1 MFKYWKLI
9 KLYVKE
15 DPFISCL
22 VSAFNDKSLAT
33 NIEKLNKRIE
43 GLLQLEKKRRG
54 VSESQLVFIG
64 MANIAKYHWCAN
76 ESLLTSRNNEIGF
89 FSAYLWDRI
98 IYSFDLGLISHK
110 PSNPEQLL
118 DIGNDIKFNHIEEL
132 LKRKAKSIVNIAKST
147 ANTSWLWVSTYDE
160 NGKEAIIINPALK
173 EDKSVINK
181 IAIEETVKEA
191 KKRGARIANIE
202 EFPMIRGEFFQ
213 IDFAEQYSTIRWNFN
228 WNDYVVVGVPD
239 GITDTFVYEFKT
251 TKTTFLEH
259 FIKPVAFA
267 QADLY
272 GYFFKR
278 KTKRVQILIVEENK
292 KETWEEN
299 VDEANAIKT
308 LNSFAKIDNGEKPL
322 PPKEW
327 KCKSCEFYKTKICK
341 IPFDRMTNHKNLI

>member
-1 MFKYWKLI
+1 
-9 KLYVKE
+9 VREE

-22 VSAFNDKSLAT
+22 VSAFDDKSLAT
-33 NIEKLNKRIE
+33 NDKKFDERIKD
-43 GLLQLEKKRRG
+43 LLQLEKKRRG
-54 VSESQLVFIG
+54 VNESQLVFIG
-64 MANIAKYHWCAN
+64 MANIAKYYWCAMK
-76 ESLLTSRNNEIGF
+76 SLLKSRINEIGF
-89 FSAYLWDRI
+89 FSSYLYDRI
-98 IYSFDLGLISHK
+98 TYSFALGLIPHK
-110 PSNPEQLL
+110 PHNPEQLL

-132 LKRKAKSIVNIAKST
+132 LKRKTKDTTHSIIEMR
-147 ANTSWLWVSTYDE
+147 LIHDE
-160 NGKEAIIINPALK
+160 NEAMIINPALVGD
-173 EDKSVINK
+173 ESVRYE
-181 IAIEETVKEA
+181 IEEA
-191 KKRGARIANIE
+191 KKRGVRITNIK
-202 EFPMIRGEFFQ
+202 EFPIIRGHILESA
-213 IDFAEQYSTIRWNFN
+213 FAEQYPTIRWNFN

-251 TKTTFLEH
+251 TKNKFLAY

-299 VDEANAIKT
+299 VNEANAIKT
-308 LNSFAKIDNGEKPL
+308 LNSFAKIDNGEKPP

-341 IPFDRMTNHKNLI
+341 IPFDRMTNNKNPI